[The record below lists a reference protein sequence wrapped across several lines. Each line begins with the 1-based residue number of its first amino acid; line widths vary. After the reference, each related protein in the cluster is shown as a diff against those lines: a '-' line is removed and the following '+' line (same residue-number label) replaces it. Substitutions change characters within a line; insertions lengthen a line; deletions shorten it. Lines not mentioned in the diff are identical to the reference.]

1 MPQERQHLCLS
12 VCVCKCVCMCVC
24 VCVCVCACTRAGE
37 LLPGAEGMDTL
48 FGRLPLLKDQLI
60 TLRQPYCLFLLTMFN
75 KHRLFNLI

>member
-1 MPQERQHLCLS
+1 MS
-12 VCVCKCVCMCVC
+12 VTAPWASRGCTARKVHSVC

>member
-1 MPQERQHLCLS
+1 MTAPWASRGCTARKVHS
-12 VCVCKCVCMCVC
+12 VC

-75 KHRLFNLI
+75 KHRLFNLMNLI